1 MKLTM
6 APLEPWLHPSG
17 QWSRADLRTWSRAKE
32 SGYITEE
39 AADLLCIKY
48 AGMQLEVIHPDYH
61 P

>member
-1 MKLTM
+1 M
-6 APLEPWLHPSG
+6 APLEHWLKPSG